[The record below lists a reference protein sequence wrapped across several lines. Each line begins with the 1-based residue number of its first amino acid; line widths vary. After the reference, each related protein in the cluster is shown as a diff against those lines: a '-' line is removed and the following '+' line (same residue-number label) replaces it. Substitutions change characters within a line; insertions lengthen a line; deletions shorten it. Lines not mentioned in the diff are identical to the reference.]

1 MYIML
6 TPQAELLE
14 VKTSLEVLSTISPGL
29 GNLSRVRTFQET
41 EATRLHYYYNVSDCV

>member
-1 MYIML
+1 ML

-14 VKTSLEVLSTISPGL
+14 VKASLEVLAPISPEP
-29 GNLSRVRTFQET
+29 GNLSRVRILQET